1 MLKKITDFWP
11 GLLSQSQEQ
20 GSDQENPNDEDE
32 DDEEED
38 NESIEETFKNQRWTR
53 VISLRDYKE
62 QST

>member
-11 GLLSQSQEQ
+11 GLLSQSEELEP
-20 GSDQENPNDEDE
+20 DQENPNDED
-32 DDEEED
+32 DDEEDED

-62 QST
+62 